1 MRHANSRRAD
11 CESLASQREKIHCIA
26 FEFRIRIPYSSSTP
40 RESGV
45 SWEDAMLTVSRRS
58 LLKSAVG
65 ATAAGAL
72 LKSPAVLAQAA
83 PLKLKFGNDLPATH
97 SVNVRLKEAIDAIT
111 AETKGQVAISLFPNN
126 QLGSDTDMMA
136 QLRSGALELATMPG
150 TVMSTLIPT
159 ASLTGVGFAFT
170 NYDNVWSAMDGD
182 VGKFVRGNIEK
193 TGLVPFEAVWD
204 NGFRQITSSTRPIKT
219 PEDLANFKIRVPVV
233 PLWVSMFSA
242 LGAAPVSIPLNEAY
256 SALQTKIADGQENPL
271 ALIESAKFYEV
282 QKFCSLTNHA
292 WDGFWLISSGRVWKT
307 VPKDVQ
313 AVLQKHFN
321 AAAKKQRDD
330 IVKANAEYQKLLESK
345 GLTFN
350 TTQADAFQA
359 ALAKTSFYKDA
370 KAKFGDEAWSL
381 LQKYAGNIG

>member
-1 MRHANSRRAD
+1 M
-11 CESLASQREKIHCIA
+11 Q
-26 FEFRIRIPYSSSTP
+26 
-40 RESGV
+40 
-45 SWEDAMLTVSRRS
+45 MLEVSRRL

-65 ATAAGAL
+65 VAAAGSL

-97 SVNVRLKEAIDAIT
+97 SVNVRLKEAIEAIGT
-111 AETKGQVAISLFPNN
+111 ETNGQVAISLFPNN
-126 QLGSDTDMMA
+126 QLGSDTDMMT

-150 TVMSTLIPT
+150 TVLSTLIPT

-170 NYDNVWSAMDGD
+170 SYDKVWAAMDGE
-182 VGKFVRGNIEK
+182 VGKFIRGNVEK
-193 TGLVPFEAVWD
+193 AGLVPFEAMWD
-204 NGFRQITSSTRPIKT
+204 NGFRQITSSTHPIKA

-233 PLWVSMFSA
+233 PLWVAMFSA

-271 ALIESAKFYEV
+271 ALIESAKFFEV
-282 QKFCSLTNHA
+282 QKFCSLTNHS
-292 WDGFWLISSGRVWKT
+292 WDGFWLLSSARIWKN
-307 VPKDVQ
+307 VPQDTQKVM
-313 AVLQKHFN
+313 QKHFN

-330 IVKANAEYQKLLESK
+330 IVQANTEYQKNLATK

-359 ALAKTSFYKDA
+359 VLAKTSFYKDA

>member
-1 MRHANSRRAD
+1 
-11 CESLASQREKIHCIA
+11 
-26 FEFRIRIPYSSSTP
+26 
-40 RESGV
+40 
-45 SWEDAMLTVSRRS
+45 MLVVSRRS
-58 LLKSAVG
+58 LLKSSAAAV
-65 ATAAGAL
+65 AAASM

-126 QLGSDTDMMA
+126 QLGSDTDMVA

-150 TVMSTLIPT
+150 TVLSTLIPT

-170 NYDNVWSAMDGD
+170 SYDKVWAAMDGE
-182 VGKFVRGNIEK
+182 VGKFIRGNIEK
-193 TGLVPFEAVWD
+193 VGLVPFEAVWD
-204 NGFRQITSSTRPIKT
+204 NGFRQITSSTRPIKE
-219 PEDLANFKIRVPVV
+219 PQDLANFKIRVPVV
-233 PLWVSMFSA
+233 PLWVAMFSA
-242 LGAAPVSIPLNEAY
+242 FGAAPVSIPLNEAY

-292 WDGFWLISSGRVWKT
+292 WDGFWLLSSARVWKT
-307 VPKDVQ
+307 IPKDVQ
-313 AVLQKHFN
+313 QVMQTHFN

-330 IVKANAEYQKLLESK
+330 IAQANADYQKALEAK
-345 GLTFN
+345 GLIFN
-350 TTQADAFQA
+350 STQAEAFQA

-370 KAKFGDEAWSL
+370 KAKFGNEAWTL

>member
-1 MRHANSRRAD
+1 MRN
-11 CESLASQREKIHCIA
+11 
-26 FEFRIRIPYSSSTP
+26 FT
-40 RESGV
+40 
-45 SWEDAMLTVSRRS
+45 WEDSMQAVSRRS
-58 LLKSAVG
+58 LFKSAVG
-65 ATAAGAL
+65 AVAAGSL
-72 LKSPAVLAQAA
+72 LKIPAARAQAA

-97 SVNVRLKEAIDAIT
+97 SVNVRLREAIDAIT

-126 QLGSDTDMMA
+126 QLGSDTDMMT

-150 TVMSTLIPT
+150 TVLSTLIPT

-170 NYDNVWSAMDGD
+170 NYDKVWAAMDGE
-182 VGKFVRGNIEK
+182 VGNFIRRNIEK
-193 TGLVPFEAVWD
+193 VGLVPFSSVWD

-233 PLWVSMFSA
+233 PLWVAMFSA
-242 LGAAPVSIPLNEAY
+242 FGAAPVSIPLNEAY

-292 WDGFWLISSGRVWKT
+292 WDGFWLLASAKVWKG
-307 VPKDVQ
+307 VPQDVQ
-313 AVLQKHFN
+313 QVLQKHFN
-321 AAAKKQRDD
+321 AAAIKQRDD
-330 IVKANAEYQKLLESK
+330 IVKANADYQKILESK

-350 TTQADAFQA
+350 TTQAEAFQA
-359 ALAKTSFYKDA
+359 VLAKTSFYKDA
-370 KAKFGDEAWSL
+370 KAKFGDEAWTL

>member
-1 MRHANSRRAD
+1 MQRLTRRT
-11 CESLASQREKIHCIA
+11 L
-26 FEFRIRIPYSSSTP
+26 F
-40 RESGV
+40 
-45 SWEDAMLTVSRRS
+45 
-58 LLKSAVG
+58 KSAAGVV
-65 ATAAGAL
+65 AAGAFL
-72 LKSPAVLAQAA
+72 RAPAVLAQPA

-111 AETKGQVAISLFPNN
+111 EETKGQAAISLFPNN
-126 QLGSDTDMMA
+126 QLGSDTDMMT

-150 TVMSTLIPT
+150 TVLSTLIPT

-170 NYDNVWSAMDGD
+170 NYDKVWAAMDGD
-182 VGKFVRGNIEK
+182 VGNFIRRNIEK
-193 TGLVPFEAVWD
+193 VGLLPFEAVWD
-204 NGFRQITSSTRPIKT
+204 NGFRQITSSTHPIKT

-242 LGAAPVSIPLNEAY
+242 FGAAPVSIPLNEAY

-282 QKFCSLTNHA
+282 QKYCSLTNHA
-292 WDGFWLISSGRVWKT
+292 WDGFWLLSSARIWKT
-307 VPKDVQ
+307 VPADVQ
-313 AVLQKHFN
+313 KVMQKHFN

-330 IVKANAEYQKLLESK
+330 IVQANAEYQKNLESK

-350 TTQADAFQA
+350 PTQAEVFQA

-370 KAKFGDEAWSL
+370 KAKFGDEAWTL